1 MPVASRTRPRPDPP
15 AQLTSMD
22 RPVRILVVDDDPT
35 FRDVLELRLQRW
47 GFQVQTADRA
57 SKGVEIARKWSPDLV
72 LSDVVMPEMSGIQ
85 LLKALRDDDP
95 HRTVILLTAHA
106 TVEMAVDAMKLGA
119 VDFLT
124 KPLNYQNLEAL
135 IGDALERARA
145 RREDAPAGAPA
156 EPTESRARATAG
168 GGAASA
174 TTATH
179 PRAGGP
185 APDGTIPRVPGADLG
200 LFVGRS
206 PAMMEVYDL
215 IRSMA
220 DSEASILV
228 TGESGTGKELAARTI
243 HMLSRRSEG
252 PFVAVNAAAIPRELM
267 ESEIFGHEKGSFTG
281 ATETRAGC
289 FEMADSGT
297 LFLDEIGEMPME
309 LQPKL
314 LRVLDE
320 ARIRR
325 VGGKVEMSFDV
336 RTVSATNRDPREAVE
351 EGLLR
356 EDLYFRLNVFSIHLP
371 PLRERTG
378 DIPLLSGRFADEF
391 SKRHG
396 GPARTFAPEALE
408 IMERYPWPGNV
419 RELRN
424 LVERAVVLARDGT
437 IGADHLPPYV
447 RNPRAAETG
456 DFAFPP
462 DATAAEVEKQLIL
475 STLDRTGNN
484 KAEAARRLGVSVRT
498 IRNKLNAWGIDR

>member
-1 MPVASRTRPRPDPP
+1 MALAAPAHPGPERPAPM
-15 AQLTSMD
+15 ASMD

-57 SKGVEIARKWSPDLV
+57 SKGVEIARKWTPDLV
-72 LSDVVMPEMSGIQ
+72 LSDVVMPEMSGLQ
-85 LLKALRDDDP
+85 LLRALREDDP

-106 TVEMAVDAMKLGA
+106 TVDMAVDAMKLGA

-124 KPLNYQNLEAL
+124 KPLNYQNLESL
-135 IGDALERARA
+135 IGDALERAEA
-145 RREDAPAGAPA
+145 RREGAVSDTPSPDPQFAHPRPPARKSASAGARSKADPSEA
-156 EPTESRARATAG
+156 EPAT
-168 GGAASA
+168 
-174 TTATH
+174 
-179 PRAGGP
+179 
-185 APDGTIPRVPGADLG
+185 VPGADLG
-200 LFVGRS
+200 LFIGRS
-206 PAMMEVYDL
+206 PAMLEVYEL

-220 DSEASILV
+220 DSDASILV

-243 HMLSRRSEG
+243 HMLSRRVRG

-281 ATETRAGC
+281 ATDTRAGC

-297 LFLDEIGEMPME
+297 LFLDEIGEMPMA

-325 VGGKVEMSFDV
+325 VGGKEEMSFDV
-336 RTVSATNRDPREAVE
+336 RTVSATNRDPREAVA

-371 PLRERTG
+371 ALRERTG
-378 DIPLLSGRFADEF
+378 DIPLLAGRFASEF
-391 SKRHG
+391 SRRHG
-396 GPARTFAPEALE
+396 GP
-408 IMERYPWPGNV
+408 ERVFDEGSLDVMKRYAWPGNV

-437 IGADHLPPYV
+437 IQPEHLPPYV
-447 RNPRAAETG
+447 RNPQAAELG

-475 STLDRTGNN
+475 RTLDRTGNN